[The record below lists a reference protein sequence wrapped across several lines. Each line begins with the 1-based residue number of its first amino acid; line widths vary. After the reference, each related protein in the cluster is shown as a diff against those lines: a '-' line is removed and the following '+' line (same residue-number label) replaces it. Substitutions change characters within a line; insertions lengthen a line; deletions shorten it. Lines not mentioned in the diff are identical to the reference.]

1 MTTSIAPTSALPP
14 LTQAAEDPNAHSVV
28 VVYNCSRL
36 GRTANPPRFSIA
48 DWFRFGRRR

>member
-1 MTTSIAPTSALPP
+1 MTTSTAVTSTFPP
-14 LTQAAEDPNAHSVV
+14 VTDAAKDLSAQSVV

-48 DWFRFGRRR
+48 DWFRIGRRR